1 MVTTIIIIATVYVSI
16 AAFGDRSSVLP
27 ERLRHG
33 EWFGKL
39 DFCPYYVIDK
49 KQWHRLFS
57 SGLVHA
63 DWGHLLFNMLTLY
76 FFGYLVEDAFNA
88 IYGNG
93 IGTVLYAIF
102 YITALGTASVPDLIK
117 HKRDPFYHAVGASGA
132 ISAVLFASILI
143 NPKIGIMIMF
153 IPIPVPGYVF
163 GAIYLAY
170 SAYMAKRGGSNIGHL
185 AHFAGA
191 VYGIVFPLLF
201 EPKLLGFF
209 LEQMR
214 M

>member
-1 MVTTIIIIATVYVSI
+1 MITTLIIIVTVFVSI
-16 AAFGDRSSVLP
+16 AAFGDRTTVLP
-27 ERLRHG
+27 EKLRHG
-33 EWFGKL
+33 EWFRKL
-39 DFCPYYVIDK
+39 DFSPANVISR
-49 KQWHRLFS
+49 KQWYRLFS
-57 SGLVHA
+57 SGLLHV

-76 FFGYLVEDAFNA
+76 FFGYLVEGAFNA

-93 IGTVLYAIF
+93 IGTVLYLVF
-102 YITALGTASVPDLIK
+102 YITALGASSVPDLVK
-117 HKRDPFYHAVGASGA
+117 HKNDPFYHAAGASGA

-163 GAIYLAY
+163 GVIYLAY

-201 EPKLLGFF
+201 EPKLLGYFF
-209 LEQMR
+209 EQMR